1 MFGDGFRLRM
11 PYRRTET
18 FPGADHGGQQKICLK
33 RHEMKDLSKKNGDS
47 MDKSWVR
54 HGLIM
59 EFMGFNQHK
68 WRYHGYNPSS
78 EEVRGLYEGTWEGS
92 PYTKHI

>member
-1 MFGDGFRLRM
+1 
-11 PYRRTET
+11 
-18 FPGADHGGQQKICLK
+18 
-33 RHEMKDLSKKNGDS
+33 
-47 MDKSWVR
+47 MDKSWIF

-78 EEVRGLYEGTWEGS
+78 EEVKGLYEGTWEG
-92 PYTKHI
+92 KGCNH